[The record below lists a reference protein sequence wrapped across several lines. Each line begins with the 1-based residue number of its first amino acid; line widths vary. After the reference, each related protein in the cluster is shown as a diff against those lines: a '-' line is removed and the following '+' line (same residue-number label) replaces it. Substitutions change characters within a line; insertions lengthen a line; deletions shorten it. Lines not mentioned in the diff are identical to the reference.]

1 MAARLPARI
10 YFCTPGGVGVV
21 VLVVV
26 VVNKTGWD
34 SLMLVQSPRAIK
46 LGKAPLVL
54 IGIEL

>member
-1 MAARLPARI
+1 MVVVVWGGI
-10 YFCTPGGVGVV
+10 GGGGGGVGVV

>member
-1 MAARLPARI
+1 MTARLPARI
-10 YFCTPGGVGVV
+10 YFSTPGGVGVV